1 MKVPKIPPAINYV
14 GLPLFDWASAR
25 QHGHRVTY
33 AARWLRQHYPLSP
46 DRAALLVRLAGLG
59 GEE

>member
-14 GLPLFDWASAR
+14 GLPLFDWASAGR
-25 QHGHRVTY
+25 CRPRVTY
-33 AARWLRQHYPLSP
+33 PAQWLRQRHPLSP
-46 DRAALLVRLAGLG
+46 DRAALLVRLAGFG